1 MITAHLMGGLGNQLF
16 QIFATIAYGL
26 RNKIEY
32 AFFNSYRVESIT
44 PRHSYWDS
52 FLIYL
57 KDSTRDHLPDM
68 PRWSENGFRYQTL
81 PQVASNENLM
91 LYGYFQS
98 YKYFQDEFAEIRNMM
113 KLDTLKLL
121 VNNIYKNDYDEII
134 SMHFRIGDYKALQAF
149 HPIMPVGY
157 YENALHEI
165 IDNSNDSNNKWTVLY
180 FCEKQ
185 DNNEVEEKIEH
196 LKSIFPNVTFEK
208 ADQLLDDWKQ
218 MLMMSLC
225 RHNIIANSS
234 FSWWAAYF
242 NSHTD
247 KIVCYPDKW
256 FGPNLKDN
264 DVQDL
269 FPDTWRKVFVC

>member
-1 MITAHLMGGLGNQLF
+1 
-16 QIFATIAYGL
+16 
-26 RNKIEY
+26 
-32 AFFNSYRVESIT
+32 
-44 PRHSYWDS
+44 
-52 FLIYL
+52 
-57 KDSTRDHLPDM
+57 
-68 PRWSENGFRYQTL
+68 
-81 PQVASNENLM
+81 M

-98 YKYFQDEFAEIRNMM
+98 YKYFQDEFGEIRNMM
-113 KLDTLKLL
+113 KLDTLKLV
-121 VNNIYKNDYDEII
+121 VNSIYKNDYDEII

-185 DNNEVEEKIEH
+185 DNDEVEEKIEH
-196 LKSIFPNVTFEK
+196 LKSKFPNVTFEK

-225 RHNIIANSS
+225 KHNIIANSS
-234 FSWWAAYF
+234 FSWWGAYF

-256 FGPNLKDN
+256 FGPSLKDK